1 MILNYARNIWLFHKI
16 VGIIMVLFGTE
27 YAFVTYPHIF
37 MNIPEYAKNNFY
49 YCLLFIGIGLGLLFK
64 NRWISLFVI
73 IIMSFLSL
81 IFLYVFIFNW
91 FAIQSF
97 ILLLIYISILILLIN
112 ENTIIRGYISH
123 ILESRNNVL
132 EKNKSQAETID
143 RFDGGY

>member
-1 MILNYARNIWLFHKI
+1 
-16 VGIIMVLFGTE
+16 
-27 YAFVTYPHIF
+27 

-49 YCLLFIGIGLGLLFK
+49 YCLLFVGIGFGLLFK

-81 IFLYVFIFNW
+81 LFLYVFIFNW

-132 EKNKSQAETID
+132 EENKSQSENID
-143 RFDGGY
+143 RFSGEG